1 MSNTTRPPFVPSHTL
16 PIPGSSRKHI
26 LAIDDELPIL
36 ELLQE
41 YLKAQ
46 GYRVST
52 AMNAH
57 EAKRIVEAEAPDL
70 IISDLQLEDT
80 DGLHLIE
87 QLRVVLPKTPVILLT
102 GVLFDAQV
110 VEDNLKWKISS
121 YVSKTAPLQS
131 LVDEIRRH
139 IGR

>member
-16 PIPGSSRKHI
+16 PISGSSRKHI

-52 AMNAH
+52 SSNAH

-70 IISDLQLEDT
+70 IITDLQLEDT
-80 DGLHLIE
+80 DGLQLIE
-87 QLRVVLPKTPVILLT
+87 QLRILLPKTPVILLT
-102 GVLFDAQV
+102 GVLFDPHV

-121 YVSKTAPLQS
+121 YISKTAPLQS

>member
-16 PIPGSSRKHI
+16 PTPGSSRKHI

-46 GYRVST
+46 NYRVST

-57 EAKRIVEAEAPDL
+57 EAKRVVEAEAPDL
-70 IISDLQLEDT
+70 IITDLQLEDT
-80 DGLHLIE
+80 DGLQLIE
-87 QLRVVLPKTPVILLT
+87 QLRIMLPKTPVILLT
-102 GVLFDAQV
+102 GVLFDPHV
-110 VEDNLKWKISS
+110 VEENLKWKISS

>member
-1 MSNTTRPPFVPSHTL
+1 MSSVTRPPFAPSHTL
-16 PIPGSSRKHI
+16 PAPGATRKHI

-36 ELLQE
+36 DLLQE
-41 YLKAQ
+41 YLKGH

-52 AMNAH
+52 ACTAL
-57 EAKRIVEAEAPDL
+57 EAKRIVEAEAPQL
-70 IISDLQLEDT
+70 IISDLQLEET

-87 QLRVVLPKTPVILLT
+87 QLRVLLPQTPVILLT
-102 GVLFDAQV
+102 GVLFDAQI

-131 LVDEIRRH
+131 LVQEIRRL
-139 IGR
+139 IGS

>member
-16 PIPGSSRKHI
+16 PIPGSSQKHI

-41 YLKAQ
+41 FLKSH

-52 AMNAH
+52 ACNAH
-57 EAKRIVEAEAPDL
+57 EAKRIVESEAPDL
-70 IISDLQLEDT
+70 IISDLQLVDT
-80 DGLHLIE
+80 DGLQLIE
-87 QLRVVLPKTPVILLT
+87 LLRVVLPKTPVILLT
-102 GVLFDAQV
+102 GVLFDPHV

-121 YVSKTAPLQS
+121 YISKTAPLQS

>member
-1 MSNTTRPPFVPSHTL
+1 MSDTTRPPFAPAHSLPS
-16 PIPGSSRKHI
+16 PGSSQKHI

-41 YLKAQ
+41 FLKAQ

-52 AMNAH
+52 ANNAH
-57 EAKRIVEAEAPDL
+57 VAMRIVEAEAPDL
-70 IISDLQLEDT
+70 IISDLQLEET

-102 GVLFDAQV
+102 GVLFDAGV
-110 VEDNLKWKISS
+110 VENNLKWKISS

>member
-16 PIPGSSRKHI
+16 PTPGSSRKHI
-26 LAIDDELPIL
+26 LAIDDELAIL

-41 YLKAQ
+41 YLKAHN
-46 GYRVST
+46 YRVST
-52 AMNAH
+52 AVNAH
-57 EAKRIVEAEAPDL
+57 EAKRVVESEAPDL
-70 IISDLQLEDT
+70 IITDLQLEDT
-80 DGLHLIE
+80 DGLQLIE
-87 QLRVVLPKTPVILLT
+87 QLRIMLPKTPVILLT
-102 GVLFDAQV
+102 GVLFDPHV

-131 LVDEIRRH
+131 LLDEIRRH

>member
-1 MSNTTRPPFVPSHTL
+1 MSNTTRPPFVPSHAL

-52 AMNAH
+52 ATNAH
-57 EAKRIVEAEAPDL
+57 EAKRIVESEAPDL

-80 DGLHLIE
+80 DGLQLIE

-102 GVLFDAQV
+102 GVLFDPHV

>member
-16 PIPGSSRKHI
+16 PIPGSSQKHI

-36 ELLQE
+36 ELLKE
-41 YLKAQ
+41 YLKTH

-52 AMNAH
+52 AANAH
-57 EAKRIVEAEAPDL
+57 EAKRIVESEAPDL

-80 DGLHLIE
+80 DGLQLIE

-102 GVLFDAQV
+102 GMLFDSHV

-121 YVSKTAPLQS
+121 YVSKTAPLQA

>member
-102 GVLFDAQV
+102 GVLFDPHV
-110 VEDNLKWKISS
+110 IEENLKWKISS